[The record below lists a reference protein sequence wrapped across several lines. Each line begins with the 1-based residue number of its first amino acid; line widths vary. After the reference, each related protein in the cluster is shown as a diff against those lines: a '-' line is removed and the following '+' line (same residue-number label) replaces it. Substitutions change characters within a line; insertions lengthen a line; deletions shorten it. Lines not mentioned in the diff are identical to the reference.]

1 MPVIYLVRLSPD
13 GFSGL
18 PSDMGR
24 ATLMDAG
31 LHDLT
36 TPKTHGPCVATRPVG
51 SYPAFSPLP
60 PEGDDTSGGGYFLLR
75 YSTLADS
82 FLLGSGMLCVARTFL
97 LHKLR
102 KRQAGRLLRGCK
114 GTKTCRCGKVL
125 SEKVWVQP
133 CLLSYSSFI
142 SLSFSSV
149 SSPFHL
155 RFKSV
160 FSSFRNKGVCSF
172 VDKVDYL

>member
-60 PEGDDTSGGGYFLLR
+60 PDCSGGGSFLLR

-160 FSSFRNKGVCSF
+160 FSSFRNKGV
-172 VDKVDYL
+172 